1 MPPQAIVQSLMQA
14 NWFLIILI
22 IFLESIKAKINNKY
36 GSATFD
42 NWFNFIICISTLQ
55 SGHRNEK
62 ISAIFSLWKNSAQY
76 KKSRST
82 GFFESH
88 RRKRL
93 PKIEKA
99 ESELSITISFSHRAF
114 DDVACSQSEA
124 HWPKSIDGTLHDC
137 TEKLPDKS
145 ITFLCSSLLA
155 DLIEPCLMPVKHHS
169 LHNKQRS
176 FNWES
181 SASKP
186 HTLLFF
192 LAV

>member
-22 IFLESIKAKINNKY
+22 IFLESIKAKMNNKY

-42 NWFNFIICISTLQ
+42 NWFNIFAYQPCNPVTEMRKL
-55 SGHRNEK
+55 
-62 ISAIFSLWKNSAQY
+62 ALFFSLWKNSAQY

-124 HWPKSIDGTLHDC
+124 YWPKCIDGTLHDC

-155 DLIEPCLMPVKHHS
+155 YLIEQCSMPVKHHS

-181 SASKP
+181 GASKP
-186 HTLLFF
+186 HTFLFIF